1 MKLVGIAFR
10 VTSVPSVTMSAQ
22 WEGLSLAA
30 VAFLAHK
37 DLIALRFSCR
47 WLSSESSIAFAT
59 SKEAQERAALSR
71 CDYDIWNGAKPQPE
85 EDSDV
90 EGPASPT
97 SPQPS
102 HSSLGSSTDSD
113 GHPDDRSRP
122 HSFWD
127 PWDNVC

>member
-71 CDYDIWNGAKPQPE
+71 CDYDIWTTLG
-85 EDSDV
+85 
-90 EGPASPT
+90 GTPAT
-97 SPQPS
+97 S
-102 HSSLGSSTDSD
+102 
-113 GHPDDRSRP
+113 
-122 HSFWD
+122 
-127 PWDNVC
+127 